1 MLIGRYI
8 LFSLTLLAMVFL
20 ALTVTVN
27 STAGE
32 RPGKKIKE
40 LSEAFSKVP
49 VNQYDS
55 VDVEKYLGKKGYAQ
69 ILDPD
74 LDVVYSSSSD
84 RIRTRYTQREI
95 DMISDYNESVNVSIK
110 EIYDE
115 QRGLVAEVTI
125 THINSELERA
135 DSELYLIDEDG
146 KFLYSSREI
155 DAEELS
161 ERELNLIENAISRRY
176 NVAKYKFID
185 TNGNERILIGYS
197 SRDFRFSMERIYD
210 KYISMGIKFLAAY
223 FFLVLLFSVLIS
235 RKVGKPIRML
245 QTAMDKVASGSVGE
259 KVEYSGPKEFVDMC
273 DRFNDMS
280 ERLAEYEE
288 EKRSVQQK
296 KQRLVASIS
305 HDLKTPVTVIKG
317 YSKTLLDGF
326 AEPGEEK
333 KYIAAINQ
341 KADYIAELIND
352 FSEYAQA
359 GDSDYTYSFQRTD
372 ICEYLREFFANR
384 YADLEIG
391 GRVPVIDIPEEE
403 IYAEID
409 GKKFYRVCSNILNN
423 YLKYAPPEARLF
435 CSVAEEGDKVVISFG
450 DDGRGVSEEIKD
462 DIFDPFVTGDNSR
475 SGSGSGLGLA
485 FVKKVIEDHG
495 GSISLKSPPDP
506 GLNFQLVIRLK
517 GVK

>member
-1 MLIGRYI
+1 MPKKS
-8 LFSLTLLAMVFL
+8 F
-20 ALTVTVN
+20 
-27 STAGE
+27 
-32 RPGKKIKE
+32 KKIKE

>member
-1 MLIGRYI
+1 MLCRIY
-8 LFSLTLLAMVFL
+8 L
-20 ALTVTVN
+20 
-27 STAGE
+27 E
-32 RPGKKIKE
+32 KRPAKKIKE

-146 KFLYSSREI
+146 KFLYSSRET

-506 GLNFQLVIRLK
+506 GLNFQLVIRLN

>member
-32 RPGKKIKE
+32 RPAKKIKE

-146 KFLYSSREI
+146 KFLYSSRET

-506 GLNFQLVIRLK
+506 GLNFQLVIRLN

>member
-32 RPGKKIKE
+32 RPDKKIKE